1 MRSKSKVSYMKRRDA
16 EKPPMIVVSGS
27 CLNFDKERPRIM
39 AFIGEL
45 EWGAHTKSDCEV
57 SSTGRALG
65 WDFFQIYFDQ
75 SFVEKL
81 IEVYPDIQKQEGH
94 TLEQEF
100 VLWLSKQLKKRKLEY
115 YLKLVEIP
123 YQSTGGFRLNPEYY
137 RNEMDLEDLR

>member
-1 MRSKSKVSYMKRRDA
+1 VSYMKRRYA